1 MAEIDKDNEFLA
13 SAGVRWL
20 LEHIKTAFRKVG
32 SIIPVSEGGTGAGN
46 AADARTNLGIEEFRG
61 VSGSTMS
68 ISGLLPHAP
77 AGGEN
82 QVFYGRGEWGDI
94 QGGGGHDDLIAPVES
109 ASGSEHAYA
118 IGDQFIIEGVLYITT
133 AAIAV
138 GDAFVVGTNC
148 AINQNIT
155 DQIKAIVD
163 SYVTGIKGNAESSYR
178 KGDVNLTSENIGA
191 VPLSTSSGIGTITG
205 NGQYSWCCIARLTIT
220 AAYCNGPIAFELS
233 QRQEPVSLIQVC
245 FASSSGTDPDLSY
258 FTTNYSNRYYIKK
271 VDTSTW
277 DLYANY
283 TETWGAVAL
292 HRITGYRNGNSVA
305 VTVKMENCS
314 APSSPTQVTYGGNVG
329 YASSA
334 GSATSATKL
343 KDYTNGNDTWLDYGA
358 SALTTCSWVG
368 AWNGYRMGAIS
379 PQNLRNKM
387 GLGNTSGA
395 LPIANGGTDA
405 TTRLGAAKN
414 LTNENVG
421 TGAQYFVTLTDNWG
435 KFGYSSAANAR
446 SAMGLGNT
454 TGVLPIANGGTGT
467 NALTTAIKAVR
478 YTITA
483 KTVYNNHG
491 YNLTSTTNSNM
502 PSGYTF
508 LCYLSISSDGFVYS
522 GIKISLPNNIYGGVF
537 ADDYSK
543 LNNNGKLGITFL
555 CVKT

>member
-1 MAEIDKDNEFLA
+1 MSDGKYLDRPGF
-13 SAGVRWL
+13 RWL
-20 LEHIKTAFRKVG
+20 VNKLKSTFRKIG
-32 SIIPVSEGGTGAGN
+32 SIIPISEGGTGATN
-46 AADARTNLGIEEFRG
+46 AADAREALGVREFIG
-61 VSGSTMS
+61 VSGSIQSM
-68 ISGLLPHAP
+68 SGLLPGAP
-77 AGGEN
+77 AGGEDM
-82 QVFYGRGEWGDI
+82 VFYGRGEWGRV
-94 QGGGGHDDLIAPVES
+94 QEGGGGHDDLIAPVES

-118 IGDQFIIEGVLYITT
+118 IGDQFIIEGVLYIAT
-133 AAIAV
+133 AVIAI

-148 AINQNIT
+148 AINQSIT
-155 DQIKAIVD
+155 EQIKTIVD

-178 KGDVNLTSENIGA
+178 TGNVNLTSENIGA

-220 AAYCNGPIAFELS
+220 AVYCNGPIAFEVS

-271 VDTSTW
+271 TATSTW

-283 TETWGAVAL
+283 TETWGSVAL
-292 HRITGYRNGNSVA
+292 HRITGFRNGNSVA
-305 VTVKMENCS
+305 VTVKMENCA

-329 YASSA
+329 YAA
-334 GSATSATKL
+334 SATNATNATLATKL

-358 SALTTCSWVG
+358 PGLDTCSWVG

-395 LPIANGGTDA
+395 LPIANGGTGA
-405 TTRLGAAKN
+405 TTRLGAAQN

-421 TGAQYFVTLTDNWG
+421 TSAQYFVTFTSKWG

-467 NALTTAIKAVR
+467 SALTTAIKVVR

-483 KTVYNNHG
+483 KTVYNSHG

-508 LCYLSISSDGFVYS
+508 LCYLGLATDGFAYS
-522 GIKISLPNNIYGGVF
+522 GIYISLPNNIHGGIY
-537 ADDYSK
+537 ADNYSF
-543 LNNNGKLGITFL
+543 LNNNGKIGITFL